1 MDIAKFKKLPVIGI
15 LRGISLDLIEPLV
28 ETAYESGLETLEI
41 TMNSENALGLIARA
55 KKVAA
60 NRMTIGA
67 GTVMDIDSM
76 QTAQAAGASFAVL
89 PTLVPEVVKY
99 CLQNKIPVFP
109 GALTPQEIY
118 NAWRAGATMV
128 KVFPARTVG
137 PEYFREIKGPF
148 KDIELL
154 ACGGVT
160 PDNMRSY
167 FYNGANAIT
176 FGASV
181 FKQEWLQTRDFE
193 SIGNQIKKYI
203 KQIPLE

>member
-28 ETAYESGLETLEI
+28 ETAYEAGLETLEI
-41 TMNSENALGLIARA
+41 TLNTENALELIARA
-55 KKVAA
+55 KKIAGS
-60 NRMTIGA
+60 RMSIGA
-67 GTVMDIDSM
+67 GTVMDIDAM

-148 KDIELL
+148 QDIQLL

-160 PDNMRSY
+160 PENMPAY
-167 FYNGANAIT
+167 FYHGANAIT

-181 FKQEWLQTRDFE
+181 FKQEWLQTRDFD
-193 SIGNQIKKYI
+193 SIGKLIRKYI